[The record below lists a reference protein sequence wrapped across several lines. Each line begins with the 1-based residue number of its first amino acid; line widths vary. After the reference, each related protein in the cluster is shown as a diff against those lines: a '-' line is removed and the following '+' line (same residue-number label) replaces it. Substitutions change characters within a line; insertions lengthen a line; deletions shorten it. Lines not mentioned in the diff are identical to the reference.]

1 MKTLLHSF
9 KCASSGIITTLVRER
24 NFKIEIAVFAVAVIA
39 GILLKITKTELLFIL
54 LISSILFA
62 LEMINTALEL
72 TLDLVLKE
80 YKVLI
85 RRIKDIAAGAVL
97 LVSLIAFIM
106 GLIIFIPY
114 FVNLFDK

>member
-24 NFKIEIAVFAVAVIA
+24 NFRIEIAVFVVAVIA

-80 YKVLI
+80 YKVLV

-97 LVSLIAFIM
+97 LVSLIALIM

-114 FVNLFDK
+114 FINLF

>member
-1 MKTLLHSF
+1 MKTLLYSF

-24 NFKIEIAVFAVAVIA
+24 NFRIEIAVFVVTVIA

-80 YKVLI
+80 YKVLV

-97 LVSLIAFIM
+97 LVSLIALIM

-114 FVNLFDK
+114 FINLF

>member
-1 MKTLLHSF
+1 MKTWLYSF
-9 KCASSGIITTLVRER
+9 KCASSGIITALIMER
-24 NFKIEIAVFAVAVIA
+24 NFRIEIAVFVIAVAA

-54 LISSILFA
+54 LISSIIFA

-80 YKVLI
+80 YKVLV

-97 LVSLIAFIM
+97 LASLIAFIM

-114 FVNLFDK
+114 FINLFQ